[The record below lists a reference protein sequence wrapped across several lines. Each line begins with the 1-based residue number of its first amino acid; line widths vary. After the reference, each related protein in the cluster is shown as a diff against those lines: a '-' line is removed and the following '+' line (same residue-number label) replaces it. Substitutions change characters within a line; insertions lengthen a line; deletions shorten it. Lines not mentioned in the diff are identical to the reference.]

1 MLSNW
6 LSLSFGLHIQVK
18 KYAMARNIERR
29 ALGIRD
35 WRKSDESSQPPLD
48 DIIQILS
55 KYGKV
60 CKFASSKN
68 LNIYWVRFKL
78 RSTEDNF
85 VDIFSITITSTVL
98 WTILGTNLIIWQFY
112 SVLIIIIKENN
123 SWSISLVT
131 ILGTVSW
138 TNLGQFRGQLRGQ
151 TWTSLTTLFT

>member
-1 MLSNW
+1 MVNIHWENSNLVFLENLNVGLSYVITTVQYFWILLSYW
-6 LSLSFGLHIQVK
+6 LSLSFGLHVQIK

-60 CKFASSKN
+60 CKFASSRN
-68 LNIYWVRFKL
+68 LNIYWVRFKYD

-85 VDIFSITITSTVL
+85 VDKF
-98 WTILGTNLIIWQFY
+98 GD
-112 SVLIIIIKENN
+112 
-123 SWSISLVT
+123 
-131 ILGTVSW
+131 
-138 TNLGQFRGQLRGQ
+138 NLGDK
-151 TWTSLTTLFT
+151 SLTTSFT